1 MTARTR
7 LVAGALAAVLALIS
21 CGGAST
27 GSLSAPARTELDSL
41 TAQLRRAAEAFDRQ
55 GAQQALTRL
64 RQAVASDESKGEL
77 GETRG
82 TQILEA
88 AAGVANLLV
97 LDVKPTVAS
106 TTTTTTT
113 TAVEPTT
120 SDRGTKPPPQPGKGH
135 KPKGHDGG

>member
-1 MTARTR
+1 V
-7 LVAGALAAVLALIS
+7 VAGALAAVLALIS
-21 CGGAST
+21 CGGANT

-41 TAQLRRAAEAFDRQ
+41 TAQLRRAADAFDRQ

-64 RQAVASDESKGEL
+64 RQAVALDESKGEL

-113 TAVEPTT
+113 AVEPTT
-120 SDRGTKPPPQPGKGH
+120 PDRGTKPPPPPGKGH